1 MCTIMVRLLG
11 EKLFCSFESVFELNR
26 GLRDSQT
33 SMNNKDLNLGLL
45 VKKEAGYTKTTFD
58 HLFYVFWLSPLL
70 SVDQLIYFMLLLG
83 FKNSKSLIK
92 KFIQGKDVTV
102 TNVLSCYRHFS
113 KIFLYGHFSK
123 VNHLSLNNH
132 LVLLVKLL
140 IYTENKLKRKDGHSH
155 REKVGSLCQ
164 KGKRKWITFF

>member
-1 MCTIMVRLLG
+1 MLLG

-33 SMNNKDLNLGLL
+33 SINNKDLGLL
-45 VKKEAGYTKTTFD
+45 VKKEAENICKDNIWSSFCM
-58 HLFYVFWLSPLL
+58 FWLSPLW